1 MSEAIW
7 RRLAEKALG
16 NAPLESL
23 SSLTLEGLRIEP
35 LYPRSTVD
43 TAPALRQKAGA
54 WGVSQRVDHP
64 QPDEA
69 NRLARLDLEGGAN
82 GLTLVF
88 AGETA
93 QGFGLPLD
101 PAALATALR
110 GIELDFISLRLD
122 AGANAPEA
130 ARLLAGLTTKRRLAS
145 AALSVDIGLDPIG
158 TLARTGL
165 PAKDLSPRTLREFIV
180 SNRAAGLAGCTF
192 LADGRPYHDAGAGE
206 AQELAAVLATALAYF
221 RRLEQA
227 GFDIAEAA
235 RDIAFLLAADADTF
249 LTLAK
254 FRALRRLW
262 ARIEELC
269 GLAPQPLRLHGETSW
284 RMMTRRAPWVNVMR
298 VTGAV
303 FAAGTGGADVVTA
316 LPFTAALGLAEDR
329 ARRLAR
335 NTQLVLL
342 DESHLAKVEDPAAGS
357 GGLEALTDQLAQ
369 RAWELFQEIER
380 EGGVE
385 ASLFAGKFQARIAA
399 VARKRAES
407 HATLENAITGTS
419 AFPDLD
425 EKPATLA
432 AVAPRPKAA
441 RARLALPDAR
451 DAAPFEALRDRAD
464 ALTDA
469 SGCRPAIYLA
479 TVGSP
484 ASHGPRATY
493 AANFFAAAGIA
504 AVVGDI
510 ADYDGALP
518 FVCICGPDALEESIL
533 DEATVSRL
541 RAAGAGRILRA
552 GDRPAD
558 GRDRTGFDDFIGKG
572 APALRLLGESLEYL
586 EHTLAR
592 ARP

>member
-16 NAPLESL
+16 DAPLESL
-23 SSLTLEGLRIEP
+23 SHLTVEGLRIEP
-35 LYPRSTVD
+35 LYARSTAD
-43 TAPALRQKAGA
+43 TALALRQQAGP

-82 GLTLVF
+82 ALTLVF
-88 AGETA
+88 AGGTA
-93 QGFGLPLD
+93 HGFGLPLD
-101 PAALATALR
+101 PDALATALQ
-110 GIELDFISLRLD
+110 GIELDYISLRLD
-122 AGANAPEA
+122 ACANTQLA
-130 ARLLAGLTTKRRLAS
+130 ARLVAGLTTTRRLTS

-158 TLARTGL
+158 TLACTGL
-165 PAKDLSPRTLREFIV
+165 PAGDLSPRSLREFV
-180 SNRAAGLAGCTF
+180 EANRAAGLAGRTF

-206 AQELAAVLATALAYF
+206 AQELAAVLATALAYL

-227 GFDIAEAA
+227 GFDRAAAA
-235 RDIAFLLAADADTF
+235 RDIAFLLAADAVTF
-249 LTLAK
+249 FTLAK

-269 GLAPQPLRLHGETSW
+269 GLAPQPLRLHAETSW

-298 VTGAV
+298 VTAAV
-303 FAAGTGGADVVTA
+303 FAAGTGGADIITA
-316 LPFTAALGLAEDR
+316 LPFTAALGLPEDR

-357 GGLEALTDQLAQ
+357 GGLEALTDQLCL
-369 RAWELFQEIER
+369 RAWDLFQEIER

-385 ASLFAGKFQARIAA
+385 ASLFAGKFQARIAV

-407 HATLENAITGTS
+407 HAALESAITGTS

-425 EKPATLA
+425 EKPVTLA
-432 AVAPRPKAA
+432 AAVPGPQAA

-469 SGCRPAIYLA
+469 MGCRPTIYLA
-479 TVGSP
+479 TLGPP
-484 ASHGPRATY
+484 AGHGPRATH

-504 AVVGDI
+504 TVVGDI

-518 FVCICGPDALEESIL
+518 FVCVCGPDALYATAL
-533 DEATVSRL
+533 DETTVSGL
-541 RAAGAGRILRA
+541 RAAGAGRILLV
-552 GDRPAD
+552 GPPDPSNGSRPSGID
-558 GRDRTGFDDFIGKG
+558 GFIGKD
-572 APALRLLGESLEYL
+572 APALRLLGESLDFFEPTRSG
-586 EHTLAR
+586 H
-592 ARP
+592 